1 MNLKEEKNALRAE
14 YRRRRSELDRE
25 TKERLDAEI
34 CRQIISL
41 ACFRYADTVLT
52 YFPIKGEIDLN
63 PVAAEA
69 LRRGKRLAYPVS
81 MSDGVMVFRYVND
94 PTSLRQRGK
103 YSIPEPGDDAPLFEG
118 GENTLCIVPAFAF
131 DGDGYRLGYGGGYYD
146 RFLKSFEGTS
156 LGAVYGECLVDALP
170 RGYYDMS
177 VDVIVTEGGSLL
189 TNGKKE
195 KKGRVP
201 TC

>member
-14 YRRRRSELDRE
+14 FRRRRAELDRD
-25 TKERLDAEI
+25 TRERLDGEI

-41 ACFRYADTVLT
+41 ACFRYADTLLT
-52 YFPIKGEIDLN
+52 YCPIKGEIDLT
-63 PVAAEA
+63 PVAKEA

-81 MSDGVMVFRYVND
+81 MPVGVMVFRYVDD
-94 PTSLRQRGK
+94 PALLRKKGK
-103 YSIPEPGDDAPLFEG
+103 YSIPEPEDDAPLFEG
-118 GENTLCIVPAFAF
+118 GGNTLCIVPAFAF

-156 LGAVYGECLVDALP
+156 LGAVYEACLVDALP

-189 TNGKKE
+189 TNEKKE
-195 KKGRVP
+195 KKGRVGAL
-201 TC
+201 